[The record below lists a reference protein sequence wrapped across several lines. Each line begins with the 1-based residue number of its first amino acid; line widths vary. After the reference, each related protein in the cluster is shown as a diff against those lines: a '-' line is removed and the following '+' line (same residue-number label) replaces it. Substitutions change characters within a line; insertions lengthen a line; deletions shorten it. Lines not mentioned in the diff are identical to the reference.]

1 MKPLYIILLIIAG
14 TLVHSL
20 AHAENSHDLQFKV
33 TRFEIQG
40 DNPLTARQVHAVL
53 DPFLGEHAGLE
64 GLQAATDAF
73 EQALRSSGF
82 AFHQVNLPPQSL
94 DQGTVRLEVVAVELG
109 AIIVEG
115 NEHFSD
121 ENIRASLPQLK
132 PEIRNINTQS
142 LGRSL
147 ALANRHPGKK
157 VRLNFAAGTQ
167 PGTVDARIRVKD
179 QNPLRVF
186 SWLDNTGNKETGN
199 TRLGAGMQHSNLFG
213 RDQIATLTYTTSPE
227 GVDKVS
233 QFGGQ
238 YQIPFYGAG
247 GLLDIFAAKSEIDS
261 GTVAEVFEVAGKGT
275 VLGARY
281 THFFS
286 KQKRYSHEM
295 ALSVTD
301 KLFENDVDF
310 QGVPVGVDV
319 RTRPME
325 LRYSGRWQG
334 DLTNAGVYM
343 GYARNLP
350 GGSNNN
356 AKAYAASRSGS
367 DNNWSVLHIGGKLNR
382 ALQGWNVLGRFD
394 AQYASVPLVAGEQ
407 LGLGGANSVRGL
419 EEREISGDRG
429 YRVGMELWSP
439 TLKKTGLRALSFFE
453 GGRIT
458 LKNPLPGEIATEKV
472 ASVGLGLRWSWQNR
486 LSLRLD
492 WGRILNGTDAANK
505 TGSKSGDSKVHFNLG
520 YRF

>member
-1 MKPLYIILLIIAG
+1 MLVYPLSSAG
-14 TLVHSL
+14 D
-20 AHAENSHDLQFKV
+20 NHDL
-33 TRFEIQG
+33 RFEVARFEVQG
-40 DNPLTARQVHAVL
+40 DNPLSTKQTNAVL

-64 GLQAATDAF
+64 GLQAATAAL
-73 EQALRSSGF
+73 EQALRSRGF
-82 AFHQVNLPPQSL
+82 TFHQVNLPPQSL
-94 DQGTVRLEVVAVELG
+94 DQGTIRLEVVAVELG
-109 AIIVEG
+109 DILVEG
-115 NEHFSD
+115 NEYFSD

-132 PEIRNINTQS
+132 PAIRDINTRR

-186 SWLDNTGNKETGN
+186 SWLDNTGNKETGD
-199 TRLGAGMQHSNLFG
+199 TRLGVGIQHSNLFD
-213 RDQIATLTYTTSPE
+213 RDQIATVTYTTSPE
-227 GVDKVS
+227 GMDKVS

-238 YQIPFYGAG
+238 YQIPLYDIG
-247 GLLDIFAAKSEIDS
+247 GLLDIFAAKSDIDS
-261 GTVAEVFEVAGKGT
+261 GTVAEVFEVAGRGT

-301 KLFENDVDF
+301 KLFENDVNF
-310 QGVPVGVDV
+310 QGVPVGADV

-334 DLTNAGVYM
+334 EGVNAGFYM

-350 GGSNNN
+350 GGSNSNTQ
-356 AKAYAASRSGS
+356 AYEASRSGS
-367 DNNWSVLHIGGKLNR
+367 DNNWSVLHIGGKVDR

-394 AQYASVPLVAGEQ
+394 AQYASMPLVAGEQ
-407 LGLGGANSVRGL
+407 LGLGGINSVRGL
-419 EEREISGDRG
+419 EEREVSGDRG
-429 YRVGMELWSP
+429 YRIGMELWSP
-439 TLKKTGLRALSFFE
+439 PLKKTGLQALSFLE

-458 LKNPLPGEIATEKV
+458 LKNPLPGEITTEKV
-472 ASVGLGLRWSWQNR
+472 ASIGLGLRWSWQNH

-492 WGRILNGTDAANK
+492 WGRILNGTNRSNT
-505 TGSKSGDSKVHFNLG
+505 TGSKPGDNKVHFNLG